1 MNVGMFDRLA
11 SLENSLNY
19 HLDRHG
25 VLSSNLTNADTP
37 GYRSKDLTFRDS
49 MTQASSL
56 SRTDE
61 MHNEGMDSGKYQVT
75 QEAEPVN
82 PDENGVRLEKEMA
95 RLAGNTLRY
104 NQAIE
109 LMRKKFGMLR
119 YAASNG
125 GR

>member
-1 MNVGMFDRLA
+1 
-11 SLENSLNY
+11 
-19 HLDRHG
+19 
-25 VLSSNLTNADTP
+25 
-37 GYRSKDLTFRDS
+37 
-49 MTQASSL
+49 
-56 SRTDE
+56 
-61 MHNEGMDSGKYQVT
+61 MDSGKYQVT

>member
-1 MNVGMFDRLA
+1 
-11 SLENSLNY
+11 
-19 HLDRHG
+19 

-49 MTQASSL
+49 MTQANSL
-56 SRTDE
+56 AQTNE
-61 MHNEGMDSGKYQVT
+61 GHNEGMDSGSYQVV
-75 QEAEPVN
+75 QENEPVN

-109 LMRKKFGMLR
+109 LMRKKFGILR

>member
-1 MNVGMFDRLA
+1 MKVGMFEGLTGLEQ
-11 SLENSLNY
+11 SLDY

-25 VLSSNLTNADTP
+25 VLASNLTNADTP
-37 GYRSKDLTFRDS
+37 GYRSKDLTFRNS

-56 SRTDE
+56 LKTNER
-61 MHNEGMDSGKYQVT
+61 HNEGMSTGRYKVT

>member
-1 MNVGMFDRLA
+1 
-11 SLENSLNY
+11 
-19 HLDRHG
+19 
-25 VLSSNLTNADTP
+25 
-37 GYRSKDLTFRDS
+37 
-49 MTQASSL
+49 MTQASTLAQTSE
-56 SRTDE
+56 R
-61 MHNEGMDSGKYQVT
+61 HNEGMESGSYQVV
-75 QEAEPVN
+75 QENDPVN

-119 YAASNG
+119 YAATNG

>member
-1 MNVGMFDRLA
+1 MSMDMFKGLG
-11 SLENSLNY
+11 SLTNSLDY

-25 VLSSNLTNADTP
+25 VLSSNLTNADTL

-49 MTQASSL
+49 LTSASSL
-56 SRTDE
+56 KQTNER
-61 MHNEGMDSGKYQVT
+61 HNEGMDGGSYQIV
-75 QEAEPVN
+75 QESEPVN

-95 RLAGNTLRY
+95 RLSGNTLRY

>member
-1 MNVGMFDRLA
+1 MSVGIFEGLG
-11 SLENSLNY
+11 SLESSLNY

-25 VLSSNLTNADTP
+25 VLASNLTNADTP

-49 MTQASSL
+49 MTEASNL
-56 SRTDE
+56 AQTNE
-61 MHNEGMDSGKYQVT
+61 GHNEGMEGGSYEVV
-75 QEAEPVN
+75 QENDPVN

-109 LMRKKFGMLR
+109 LMRKQFGMLK